1 MGPRSLWLLLVALH
15 LVRIA
20 HVCCQYT
27 EDYELTFLVAI
38 KNSGSGLEIVIH
50 TRFPENCD
58 SEGRLELDPKTF
70 FIPGHNL
77 SSECG
82 DQYFRCQHL
91 LVETQNASGDFNIIF
106 VPLENGVLL
115 LSYWFD
121 LNNMAMENSSF
132 IVNSYNCSPT
142 VFYKIDSIIYVVCV
156 SSYSKYFAVY
166 EVNLT
171 LNGSVIEYATLIG
184 PSSNMTISDSSSS
197 SSLSNFILIN
207 HTVYFAIGNII
218 AVMDILS
225 PTDTQSYPE
234 IQDCSQ
240 IDKLAIA
247 NLCACDGCQQ
257 FLSAYCTDRY
267 VCYDPIYRDWT
278 SMLLFSRDGKP
289 YLCPNNNYRATL
301 FINSALQF
309 SVGDSS
315 SFTINGIK
323 NSSGICFESQ
333 STTYFAYS
341 DQQHNNIYVYDFITQ
356 SNHYIAP
363 YDCPAHQDC
372 PQLFLLENQYLVIR
386 DANHNLVLD
395 THANFSLIVNISSS
409 IADILAVLHSNAY
422 SAITPSPPNIHS
434 TTTAKVPPAPGMN
447 CHSRLP
453 LALQMHVTV
462 HK

>member
-1 MGPRSLWLLLVALH
+1 M
-15 LVRIA
+15 
-20 HVCCQYT
+20 
-27 EDYELTFLVAI
+27 TFLVAI
-38 KNSGSGLEIVIH
+38 KNSGSGLEIVNIH
-50 TRFPENCD
+50 TRFPENCDHD

-70 FIPGHNL
+70 FIPGRNL

-115 LSYWFD
+115 LSYWFN

-132 IVNSYNCSPT
+132 IVNSSDCSPT

-156 SSYSKYFAVY
+156 SSYTGSKYFAVY

-184 PSSNMTISDSSSS
+184 PSNIITISNSSSS
-197 SSLSNFILIN
+197 SSLSNFVLIN

-247 NLCACDGCQQ
+247 NLCGCDGCQQ
-257 FLSAYCTDRY
+257 FPSAYCTDRY
-267 VCYDPIYRDWT
+267 VCYGPSYRDWA
-278 SMLLFSRDGKP
+278 SIQLFSRVGKP
-289 YLCPNNNYRATL
+289 YLCPNKNYRGTL
-301 FINSALQF
+301 FINSTLQF
-309 SVGDSS
+309 LVRDSS
-315 SFTINGIK
+315 PNTINGVN

-333 STTYFAYS
+333 NTTYFAYS
-341 DQQHNNIYVYDFITQ
+341 DQQHNNVYVYDFITQ
-356 SNHYIAP
+356 SNHSIAP
-363 YDCPAHQDC
+363 YDCPAYQNC

-386 DANHNLVLD
+386 DANHNLVFD
-395 THANFSLIVNISSS
+395 THTNFSLIINISSG

-453 LALQMHVTV
+453 PQMHVTV